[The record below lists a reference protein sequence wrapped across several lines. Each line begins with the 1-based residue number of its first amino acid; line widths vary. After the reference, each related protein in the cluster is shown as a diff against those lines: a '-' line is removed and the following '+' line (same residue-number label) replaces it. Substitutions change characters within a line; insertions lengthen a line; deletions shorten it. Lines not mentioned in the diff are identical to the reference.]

1 MNPFHTLKVHF
12 ISLTIALGS
21 ILTLSISSLHAQS
34 QGGIKG
40 KVVDAVTNESIPLA
54 NIVLAGTEKGV
65 TSNLEGEFEIF
76 DVPPGFQNLK
86 ISYVGYKTLIYR
98 DILVTRSQIAT
109 VIISLEPD
117 ARQLEEFNLRPSP
130 FNKTQESPVSLRTI
144 GLAEIERNPGGNRDI
159 SNVLR
164 SFPGVGST
172 PAFRN
177 DIIIRGGAPSE
188 NRFFLDGVE
197 VPLINHFQTQGAS
210 GGPVGII
217 NVNLIRE
224 VDFLSSAFPANR
236 GNALSSVLEFKQIDG
251 NREKW
256 KFRGTIGSSD
266 AALAADGPIG
276 KKASLIVSARTS
288 YLQFLFSALKLPF
301 LPTYYD
307 MQFKFKYAI
316 DARREVTVLGLGA
329 IDLFRLNLQANETVE
344 QRYQL
349 RILPKNQQ
357 WNYTLGGVY
366 REITKKGGR
375 HTLVLSRSMLNNTA
389 TKYQDNQE
397 DQPDK
402 LVLDYASQEAEN
414 NLRYEFDFRI
424 KSWKFNVGA
433 GLLYAR
439 FTNRTYNRVN
449 TLAGIDTIDFSSRLN
464 LFSGRLFGQVSR
476 SLAND
481 KLNVSIG
488 LSIENNDFNERMAN
502 PLNQFSPRASISY
515 AFIENWAINASVG
528 RFVQRPQYTVLGY
541 GLPDGTLGNV
551 NNGLEYIQA
560 DHFVGGL
567 EYAPTENTRI
577 TLEGFYKIY
586 NRYPFSL
593 RDSVALAN
601 LGADFGVVGNVPA
614 NSSAQGRAYGLE
626 FLAQQKLFKG
636 LYGILAYTLVRSEFS
651 DKNGNYIPSSW
662 DARHI
667 LSLTA
672 GYKFKRNW
680 ELGMRFRFVDGQPFT
695 PYDTVTSS
703 IKAVWDITQMGI
715 SDVNQLNSQRIPAYH
730 QLDLRVDKVWYFK
743 KWSLNMYLDIQNIYN
758 FKSRT
763 RDFLV
768 VKEDPN
774 GNPLTDP
781 NNPDKYQLQTLPN
794 TAGTVLPTIGLIVD
808 F

>member
-1 MNPFHTLKVHF
+1 MHRLKVHLF
-12 ISLTIALGS
+12 FLIGYAFLASFNSSSVQAQNQGS
-21 ILTLSISSLHAQS
+21 
-34 QGGIKG
+34 IKG
-40 KVVDAVTNESIPLA
+40 KVIDAITNEPVPLA
-54 NIVLAGTEKGV
+54 NVILAGTDIGV
-65 TSNLEGEFEIF
+65 TSNLEGEFELNN
-76 DVPPGFQNLK
+76 VNPGFQNLR
-86 ISYVGYKTLIYR
+86 ISYIGYKTAIYR
-98 DILVTRSQIAT
+98 DVLVTRSQVAFAT
-109 VIISLEPD
+109 VVLEPD
-117 ARQLEEFNLRPSP
+117 SRQLNEFNVRSSP

-224 VDFLSSAFPANR
+224 VDFLSGAFPANR
-236 GNALSSVLEFKQIDG
+236 GNALSSILEFKQIDG
-251 NREKW
+251 NRDKW

-266 AALAADGPIG
+266 AAVAADGPIG
-276 KKASLIVSARTS
+276 QKSSLIVSARAS

-316 DARREVTVLGLGA
+316 DERRELTVLGLGA

-357 WNYTLGGVY
+357 WNYTLGAVY
-366 REITKKGGR
+366 REFTKKGGR

-389 TKYQDNQE
+389 TKFQDNQE

-402 LVLDYASQEAEN
+402 LILEYASQEAEN

-433 GLLYAR
+433 GMLYAR
-439 FTNRTYNRVN
+439 FTNRTYNRIN
-449 TLAGIDTIDFSSRLN
+449 TLAGVDTIDFSSQLN
-464 LFSGRLFGQVSR
+464 LLSGRVFGQVSK
-476 SLAND
+476 SLAKD
-481 KLNVSIG
+481 KLNMSLG
-488 LSIENNDFNERMAN
+488 FSIENNDFNAQMAN
-502 PLNQFSPRASISY
+502 PLNQFSPRFSVSY
-515 AFIENWAINASVG
+515 AFIENWALNASVG

-541 GLPDGTLGNV
+541 GLPDGSLGNA

-560 DHFVGGL
+560 DHLVAGL
-567 EYAPTENTRI
+567 EFAPTENTRI
-577 TLEGFYKIY
+577 TLEGFFKNY

-601 LGADFGVVGNVPA
+601 LGADFGVVGNVPV
-614 NSSAQGRAYGLE
+614 NSSASGRAYGLE

-636 LYGILAYTLVRSEFS
+636 LYGILAYTLVRSEFT
-651 DKNGNYIPSSW
+651 DKSGNLIPSTW

-695 PYDTVTSS
+695 PYDEATSS
-703 IKAVWDITQMGI
+703 IKEVWDITQMGI
-715 SDVNQLNSQRIPAYH
+715 SDVNRLNSERLPAYH
-730 QLDLRVDKVWYFK
+730 QLDLRVDKVWYFQ
-743 KWSLNMYLDIQNIYN
+743 KWSLNLYLDIQNIYN
-758 FKSRT
+758 FKAKT
-763 RDFLV
+763 RDFLTV
-768 VKEDPN
+768 VEDQA

-781 NNPDKYQLQTLPN
+781 GDPNRYELQPIPN
-794 TAGTVLPTIGLIVD
+794 TAGTLLPTIGIIVD

>member
-1 MNPFHTLKVHF
+1 LITVPLIGFGFTEATHAQN
-12 ISLTIALGS
+12 LGS
-21 ILTLSISSLHAQS
+21 I
-34 QGGIKG
+34 KG
-40 KVVDAVTNESIPLA
+40 RVIDAITNEPIPLA
-54 NIVLAGTEKGV
+54 NVLLVGTEKGV
-65 TSNLEGEFEIF
+65 TSNLNGEFEINN
-76 DVPPGFQNLK
+76 VNLGFQNIK
-86 ISYVGYKTLIYR
+86 VSYIGYKSLIFR
-98 DILVTRSQIAT
+98 DILVTRSQAAS
-109 VIISLEPD
+109 VNISLEPD
-117 ARQLEEFNLRPSP
+117 SRQLDEFNLRPSP

-224 VDFLSSAFPANR
+224 VDFLSGAFPANR

-251 NREKW
+251 NKEKW

-266 AALAADGPIG
+266 AAVAADGPIG
-276 KKASLIVSARTS
+276 KKATLIVSARTS

-316 DARREVTVLGLGA
+316 DDRRELTILGLGA

-366 REITKKGGR
+366 REFTKKGGR

-389 TKYQDNQE
+389 TKHQDNQE
-397 DQPDK
+397 DNPQK
-402 LVLDYASQEAEN
+402 LILDYASQEAEN
-414 NLRYEFDFRI
+414 NLRYEFDFRV

-439 FTNRTYNRVN
+439 FTNRTYNRIN

-464 LFSGRLFGQVSR
+464 LASGRIFGQVSKTF
-476 SLAND
+476 AQD
-481 KLNVSIG
+481 KINLSFG
-488 LSIENNDFNERMAN
+488 LSLENNDFNSQMAN
-502 PLNQFSPRASISY
+502 PLNQFSPRLSLSY
-515 AFIENWAINASVG
+515 SFIENWALNASLG

-541 GLPDGTLGNV
+541 GLPDGSLGNL

-560 DHFVGGL
+560 DHLVAGI

-577 TLEGFYKIY
+577 TLEGFYKMY

-593 RDSVALAN
+593 RDSIALAN
-601 LGADFGVVGNVPA
+601 LGADFGVVGNVPV
-614 NSSAQGRAYGLE
+614 NSSAQGRAFGLE

-651 DKNGNYIPSSW
+651 DKNGNLIPSSW

-680 ELGMRFRFVDGQPFT
+680 ELGVRFRFVDGQPFT
-695 PYDTVTSS
+695 PYDTLTSS
-703 IKAVWDITQMGI
+703 IKSVWDITQMGI
-715 SDVNQLNSQRIPAYH
+715 SDVNKLNSERIPAYH
-730 QLDLRVDKVWYFK
+730 QLDLRVDKVWYFN
-743 KWSLNMYLDIQNIYN
+743 KWSLNLYLDIQNIYN
-758 FKSRT
+758 FKSTT
-763 RDFLV
+763 RPFLTV
-768 VKEDPN
+768 IEDQN

-781 NNPDKYQLQTLPN
+781 NDPNRYDLQELPN
-794 TAGTVLPTIGLIVD
+794 TSGTLLPTIGIIVD

>member
-1 MNPFHTLKVHF
+1 MLVTSIFGFLAIPGTQAQNT
-12 ISLTIALGS
+12 GS
-21 ILTLSISSLHAQS
+21 
-34 QGGIKG
+34 IKG
-40 KVVDAVTNESIPLA
+40 KVFDATTNEPIPLA
-54 NIVLAGTEKGV
+54 NVLLVGTDKGV
-65 TSNLEGEFEIF
+65 TSDLNGEFEINN
-76 DVPPGFQNLK
+76 VNLGFQNIK
-86 ISYVGYKTLIYR
+86 VSYIGYKSIIYR
-98 DILVTRSQIAT
+98 DVLVTRSQAAS
-109 VIISLEPD
+109 VNISLEPD
-117 ARQLEEFNLRPSP
+117 SRQLNEFNLRPSP

-188 NRFFLDGVE
+188 NRFYLDGVE

-224 VDFLSSAFPANR
+224 VDFLSGAFPANR
-236 GNALSSVLEFKQIDG
+236 GNALSSVLEFKQVDG
-251 NREKW
+251 NQENW

-307 MQFKFKYAI
+307 FQFKFKYKF
-316 DARREVTVLGLGA
+316 DERRELTVLGLGA
-329 IDLFRLNLQANETVE
+329 LDLFRLNLDANETLE

-357 WNYTLGGVY
+357 WNYTLGAVY
-366 REITKKGGR
+366 RELTKKGGR

-389 TKYQDNQE
+389 TKFQDNQDGDPE
-397 DQPDK
+397 K
-402 LVLDYASQEAEN
+402 LILDYASQEAEN
-414 NLRYEFDFRI
+414 NLRYEFDFRL
-424 KSWKFNVGA
+424 KTWKFNVGA

-439 FTNRTYNRVN
+439 YTNRTYNRIN
-449 TLAGIDTIDFSSRLN
+449 TLAGIDTIDFSSKLN
-464 LFSGRLFGQVSR
+464 LTSGRVFGQVSKSFFKDKVNM
-476 SLAND
+476 SL
-481 KLNVSIG
+481 G
-488 LSIENNDFNERMAN
+488 LSLENNDFNSAMAN
-502 PLNQFSPRASISY
+502 PLNQFSPRFSVSY
-515 AFIENWAINASVG
+515 AFLQNWALNASIG

-541 GLPDGTLGNV
+541 GLPDGSLGNL

-560 DHFVGGL
+560 DHLVAGI

-577 TLEGFYKIY
+577 TLEGFYKLY

-593 RDSVALAN
+593 RDSIALAN
-601 LGADFGVVGNVPA
+601 LGADFGVVGNVPV
-614 NSSAQGRAYGLE
+614 NSSANGRAYGLE

-636 LYGILAYTLVRSEFS
+636 FYGILAYTLVRSEFS
-651 DKNGNYIPSSW
+651 DKNGNLIPSSW

-680 ELGMRFRFVDGQPFT
+680 ELGVRFRFVDGQPFT
-695 PYDTVTSS
+695 PYDTLTSS
-703 IKAVWDITQMGI
+703 IKSVWDITQMGI
-715 SDVNQLNSQRIPAYH
+715 SDVNRLNGERIPAYH
-730 QLDLRVDKVWYFK
+730 QLDLRIDKVWYFN
-743 KWSLNMYLDIQNIYN
+743 KWSLNMYLDIQNVYN
-758 FKSRT
+758 FKSTT
-763 RDFLV
+763 RPFLTV
-768 VKEDPN
+768 QEDPN
-774 GNPLTDP
+774 GNPLSDP
-781 NNPDKYQLQTLPN
+781 NDPNRYELQELPN
-794 TAGTVLPTIGLIVD
+794 TAGTVLPTIGIIVD

>member
-1 MNPFHTLKVHF
+1 MITVPLIGFGFTEATHAQN
-12 ISLTIALGS
+12 LGS
-21 ILTLSISSLHAQS
+21 I
-34 QGGIKG
+34 KG
-40 KVVDAVTNESIPLA
+40 RVIDAITNEPIPLA
-54 NIVLAGTEKGV
+54 NVLLVGTEKGV
-65 TSNLEGEFEIF
+65 TSNLNGEFEINN
-76 DVPPGFQNLK
+76 VNLGFQNIK
-86 ISYVGYKTLIYR
+86 VSYIGYKSLIFR
-98 DILVTRSQIAT
+98 DILVTRSQAAS
-109 VIISLEPD
+109 VNISLEPD
-117 ARQLEEFNLRPSP
+117 SRQLDEFNLRPSP

-224 VDFLSSAFPANR
+224 VDFLSGAFPANR

-251 NREKW
+251 NKEKW

-266 AALAADGPIG
+266 AAVAADGPIG

-316 DARREVTVLGLGA
+316 DDRRELTILGLGA

-366 REITKKGGR
+366 REFTKKGGR

-397 DQPDK
+397 DNPQK
-402 LVLDYASQEAEN
+402 LILDYASQEAEN
-414 NLRYEFDFRI
+414 NLRYEFDFRV

-439 FTNRTYNRVN
+439 FTNRTYNRIN

-464 LFSGRLFGQVSR
+464 LASGRIFGQVSKTF
-476 SLAND
+476 AQD
-481 KLNVSIG
+481 KINLSFG
-488 LSIENNDFNERMAN
+488 LSLENNDFNSQMAN
-502 PLNQFSPRASISY
+502 PLNQFSPRLSLSY
-515 AFIENWAINASVG
+515 SFIENWALNASLG

-541 GLPDGTLGNV
+541 GLPDGSLGNL

-560 DHFVGGL
+560 DHLVAGI

-577 TLEGFYKIY
+577 TLEGFYKMY

-593 RDSVALAN
+593 RDSIALAN
-601 LGADFGVVGNVPA
+601 LGADFGVVGNVPV
-614 NSSAQGRAYGLE
+614 NSSAQGRAFGLE

-651 DKNGNYIPSSW
+651 DKNGNLIPSSW

-680 ELGMRFRFVDGQPFT
+680 ELGVRFRFVDGQPFT
-695 PYDTVTSS
+695 PYDTLTSS
-703 IKAVWDITQMGI
+703 IKSVWDITQMGI
-715 SDVNQLNSQRIPAYH
+715 SDVNKLNSERIPAYH
-730 QLDLRVDKVWYFK
+730 QLDLRVDKVWYFN
-743 KWSLNMYLDIQNIYN
+743 KWSLNLYLDIQNIYN
-758 FKSRT
+758 FKSTT
-763 RDFLV
+763 RPFLTV
-768 VKEDPN
+768 IEDQN

-781 NNPDKYQLQTLPN
+781 NDPNRYDLQELPN
-794 TAGTVLPTIGLIVD
+794 TSGTLLPTIGIIVD

>member
-1 MNPFHTLKVHF
+1 MITVPLIGFGFTEATHAQN
-12 ISLTIALGS
+12 LGS
-21 ILTLSISSLHAQS
+21 I
-34 QGGIKG
+34 KG
-40 KVVDAVTNESIPLA
+40 RVIDAITNEPIPLA
-54 NIVLAGTEKGV
+54 NVLLVGTEKGV
-65 TSNLEGEFEIF
+65 TSNLNGEFEINN
-76 DVPPGFQNLK
+76 VNLGFQNIK
-86 ISYVGYKTLIYR
+86 VSYIGYKSLIFR
-98 DILVTRSQIAT
+98 DILVTRSQAAS
-109 VIISLEPD
+109 VNISLEPD
-117 ARQLEEFNLRPSP
+117 SRQLDEFNLRPSP

-224 VDFLSSAFPANR
+224 VDFLSGAFPANR

-251 NREKW
+251 NKEKW

-266 AALAADGPIG
+266 AAVAADGPIG

-316 DARREVTVLGLGA
+316 DDRRELTILGLGA

-366 REITKKGGR
+366 REFTKKGGR

-389 TKYQDNQE
+389 TKHQDNQE
-397 DQPDK
+397 DNPQK
-402 LVLDYASQEAEN
+402 LILDYASQEAEN
-414 NLRYEFDFRI
+414 NLRYEFDFRV

-439 FTNRTYNRVN
+439 FTNRTYNRIN

-464 LFSGRLFGQVSR
+464 LASGRIFGQVSKTF
-476 SLAND
+476 AQD
-481 KLNVSIG
+481 KINLSFG
-488 LSIENNDFNERMAN
+488 LSLENNDFNSQMAN
-502 PLNQFSPRASISY
+502 PLNQFSPRLSLSY
-515 AFIENWAINASVG
+515 SFIENWALNASLG

-541 GLPDGTLGNV
+541 GLPDGSLGNL

-560 DHFVGGL
+560 DHLVAGI

-577 TLEGFYKIY
+577 TLEGFYKMY

-593 RDSVALAN
+593 RDSIALAN
-601 LGADFGVVGNVPA
+601 LGADFGVVGNVPV
-614 NSSAQGRAYGLE
+614 NSSAQGRAFGLE

-651 DKNGNYIPSSW
+651 DKNGNLIPSSW

-680 ELGMRFRFVDGQPFT
+680 ELGVRFRFVDGQPFT
-695 PYDTVTSS
+695 PYDTLTSS
-703 IKAVWDITQMGI
+703 IKSVWDITQMGI
-715 SDVNQLNSQRIPAYH
+715 SDVNKLNSERIPAYH
-730 QLDLRVDKVWYFK
+730 QLDLRVDKVWYFN
-743 KWSLNMYLDIQNIYN
+743 KWSLNLYLDIQNIYN
-758 FKSRT
+758 FKSTT
-763 RDFLV
+763 RPFLTV
-768 VKEDPN
+768 IEDQN

-781 NNPDKYQLQTLPN
+781 NDPNRYDLQELPN
-794 TAGTVLPTIGLIVD
+794 TSGTLLPTIGIIVD

>member
-1 MNPFHTLKVHF
+1 MITVPLIGFGFTEATHAQN
-12 ISLTIALGS
+12 LGS
-21 ILTLSISSLHAQS
+21 I
-34 QGGIKG
+34 KG
-40 KVVDAVTNESIPLA
+40 RVIDAITNEPIPLA
-54 NIVLAGTEKGV
+54 NVLLVGTEKGV
-65 TSNLEGEFEIF
+65 TSNLNGEFEINN
-76 DVPPGFQNLK
+76 VNLGFQNIK
-86 ISYVGYKTLIYR
+86 VSYIGYKSLIFR
-98 DILVTRSQIAT
+98 DILVTRSQAAS
-109 VIISLEPD
+109 VNISLEPD
-117 ARQLEEFNLRPSP
+117 SRQLDEFNLRPSP

-224 VDFLSSAFPANR
+224 VDFLSGAFPANR

-251 NREKW
+251 NKEKW

-266 AALAADGPIG
+266 AAVAADGPIG
-276 KKASLIVSARTS
+276 KKATLIVSARTS

-316 DARREVTVLGLGA
+316 DDRRELTILGLGA

-366 REITKKGGR
+366 REFTKKGGR

-397 DQPDK
+397 DNPQK
-402 LVLDYASQEAEN
+402 LILDYASQEAEN
-414 NLRYEFDFRI
+414 NLRYEFDFRV

-439 FTNRTYNRVN
+439 FTNRTYNRIN

-464 LFSGRLFGQVSR
+464 LASGRIFGQVSKTF
-476 SLAND
+476 AQD
-481 KLNVSIG
+481 KINLSFG
-488 LSIENNDFNERMAN
+488 LSLENNDFNSQMAN
-502 PLNQFSPRASISY
+502 PLNQFSPRLSLSY
-515 AFIENWAINASVG
+515 SFIENWALNASLG

-541 GLPDGTLGNV
+541 GLPDGSLGNL

-560 DHFVGGL
+560 DHLVAGI

-577 TLEGFYKIY
+577 TLEGFYKMY

-593 RDSVALAN
+593 RDSIALAN
-601 LGADFGVVGNVPA
+601 LGADFGVVGNVPV
-614 NSSAQGRAYGLE
+614 NSSAQGRAFGLE

-651 DKNGNYIPSSW
+651 DKNGNLIPSSW

-680 ELGMRFRFVDGQPFT
+680 ELGVRFRFVDGQPFT
-695 PYDTVTSS
+695 PYDTLTSS
-703 IKAVWDITQMGI
+703 IKSVWDITQMGI
-715 SDVNQLNSQRIPAYH
+715 SDVNKLNSERIPAYH
-730 QLDLRVDKVWYFK
+730 QLDLRVDKVWYFN
-743 KWSLNMYLDIQNIYN
+743 KWSLNLYLDIQNIYN
-758 FKSRT
+758 FKSTT
-763 RDFLV
+763 RPFLTV
-768 VKEDPN
+768 IEDQN

-781 NNPDKYQLQTLPN
+781 NDPNRYDLQELPN
-794 TAGTVLPTIGLIVD
+794 TSGTLLPTIGIIVD

>member
-1 MNPFHTLKVHF
+1 MAEKHSLKILLFRLFNYTLLTFGIASTIQAQNP
-12 ISLTIALGS
+12 GS
-21 ILTLSISSLHAQS
+21 
-34 QGGIKG
+34 IKG
-40 KVVDAVTNESIPLA
+40 KIIDAITNEPIPLA
-54 NIVLAGTEKGV
+54 NVLLVGTDQGV
-65 TSNLEGEFEIF
+65 SSNLEGEFEIF
-76 DVPPGFQNLK
+76 NVNPGFQNIK
-86 ISYVGYKTLIYR
+86 ISFIGYKSLIYR
-98 DILVTRSQIAT
+98 DILVTRSQAAS
-109 VIISLEPD
+109 VVVSLEPD
-117 ARQLEEFNLRPSP
+117 SRQLDEFNLRPSP

-159 SNVLR
+159 SNVLK

-224 VDFLSSAFPANR
+224 VDFLSGAFPANR
-236 GNALSSVLEFKQIDG
+236 GNALSSVLEFKQKDG
-251 NREKW
+251 NLEKW
-256 KFRGTIGSSD
+256 KFRGTVGSSD
-266 AALAADGPIG
+266 AALAADGPLG

-288 YLQFLFSALKLPF
+288 YLQFLFAALKLPF

-307 MQFKFKYAI
+307 LQFKFKYAI
-316 DARREVTVLGLGA
+316 DERRELTVLGLGA
-329 IDLFRLNLQANETVE
+329 IDLFRLNLNANETVE

-349 RILPKNQQ
+349 RVLPKNQQ

-366 REITKKGGR
+366 REFTKKGGR
-375 HTLVLSRSMLNNTA
+375 HTLVLSRNMLNNTA
-389 TKYQDNQE
+389 TKFQDNQE
-397 DQPDK
+397 DNPEK
-402 LVLDYASQEAEN
+402 LILEYASQEAEN

-424 KSWKFNVGA
+424 KSWKFNLGA

-439 FTNRTYNRVN
+439 YTNRTYNRIN
-449 TLAGIDTIDFSSRLN
+449 TLVGIDTIDFSSRLN
-464 LFSGRLFGQVSR
+464 LASGRIFAQVSKAFAQEKINF
-476 SLAND
+476 SLGFS
-481 KLNVSIG
+481 L
-488 LSIENNDFNERMAN
+488 ENNDYNSQMAN
-502 PLNQFSPRASISY
+502 PLNQFSPRISFSY
-515 AFIENWAINASVG
+515 AFIENWALNASLG

-541 GLPDGTLGNV
+541 GLPDGSLGNL

-560 DHFVGGL
+560 DHLVAGL

-577 TLEGFYKIY
+577 TLEGFYKLY

-593 RDSVALAN
+593 RDSIALAN

-614 NSSAQGRAYGLE
+614 NSSARGRAFGLE
-626 FLAQQKLFKG
+626 FLAQQKLYKG

-651 DKNGNYIPSSW
+651 DKNGNPVPSSW

-680 ELGMRFRFVDGQPFT
+680 ELGVRFRFVDGQPYT

-703 IKAVWDITQMGI
+703 IKSVWDITQMGI
-715 SDVNQLNSQRIPAYH
+715 SDLNRLNSERIPAYH
-730 QLDLRVDKVWYFK
+730 QLDLRVDKVWYFN
-743 KWSLNMYLDIQNIYN
+743 KWSLNLYLDIQNIYN
-758 FKSRT
+758 FKSTT
-763 RDFLV
+763 RPFLTV
-768 VKEDPN
+768 QEDQN
-774 GNPLTDP
+774 GNPITNP
-781 NNPDKYQLQTLPN
+781 NDSNRYLLQSLPN
-794 TAGTVLPTIGLIVD
+794 TAGTVLPTIGIIVD

>member
-1 MNPFHTLKVHF
+1 MITVPFLGFGFTEATH
-12 ISLTIALGS
+12 AQNLGS
-21 ILTLSISSLHAQS
+21 I
-34 QGGIKG
+34 KG
-40 KVVDAVTNESIPLA
+40 RVIDAITNEPIPLA
-54 NIVLAGTEKGV
+54 NVLLAGTEKGV
-65 TSNLEGEFEIF
+65 TSNLNGEFEINN
-76 DVPPGFQNLK
+76 VNLGFQNIK
-86 ISYVGYKTLIYR
+86 VSYIGYKSLIYR
-98 DILVTRSQIAT
+98 DILVTRSQAAS
-109 VIISLEPD
+109 VNISLEPD
-117 ARQLEEFNLRPSP
+117 SRQLDEFNLRPSP

-172 PAFRN
+172 PSFRN

-224 VDFLSSAFPANR
+224 VDFLSGAFPANR

-251 NREKW
+251 NKEKW

-266 AALAADGPIG
+266 AAVAADGPIG

-316 DARREVTVLGLGA
+316 DDRRELTILGLGA

-366 REITKKGGR
+366 REFTKKGGR

-397 DQPDK
+397 DNPQK
-402 LVLDYASQEAEN
+402 LILEYASQEAEN
-414 NLRYEFDFRI
+414 NLRYEFDFRV

-439 FTNRTYNRVN
+439 FTNRTYNRIN

-464 LFSGRLFGQVSR
+464 LASGRIFGQVSKTF
-476 SLAND
+476 AQD
-481 KLNVSIG
+481 KINLSFG
-488 LSIENNDFNERMAN
+488 LSLENNDFNSQMAN
-502 PLNQFSPRASISY
+502 PLNQFSPRLSLSY
-515 AFIENWAINASVG
+515 SFIENWAFNASLG

-541 GLPDGTLGNV
+541 GLPDGSLGNL

-560 DHFVGGL
+560 DHLVAGI

-577 TLEGFYKIY
+577 TLEGFYKMY

-593 RDSVALAN
+593 RDSIALAN
-601 LGADFGVVGNVPA
+601 LGADFGVVGNVPV
-614 NSSAQGRAYGLE
+614 NSSAQGRAFGLE

-651 DKNGNYIPSSW
+651 DKNGNLIPSSW

-680 ELGMRFRFVDGQPFT
+680 ELGVRFRFVDGQPFT
-695 PYDTVTSS
+695 PYDTLTSS
-703 IKAVWDITQMGI
+703 IKSVWDITQMGI
-715 SDVNQLNSQRIPAYH
+715 SDVNKLNSERIPAYH
-730 QLDLRVDKVWYFK
+730 QLDLRVDKVWYFN
-743 KWSLNMYLDIQNIYN
+743 KWSLNLYLDIQNIYN
-758 FKSRT
+758 FKSTT
-763 RDFLV
+763 RPFLTV
-768 VKEDPN
+768 IEDQN

-781 NNPDKYQLQTLPN
+781 NDPNRYDLQELPN
-794 TAGTVLPTIGLIVD
+794 TSGTLLPTIGIIVD

>member
-1 MNPFHTLKVHF
+1 MITVPLIGFGFTEATHAQN
-12 ISLTIALGS
+12 LGS
-21 ILTLSISSLHAQS
+21 I
-34 QGGIKG
+34 KG
-40 KVVDAVTNESIPLA
+40 RVIDAITNEPIPLA
-54 NIVLAGTEKGV
+54 NVLLVGTEKGV
-65 TSNLEGEFEIF
+65 TSNLNGEFEINN
-76 DVPPGFQNLK
+76 VNLGFQNIK
-86 ISYVGYKTLIYR
+86 VSYIGYKSLIFR
-98 DILVTRSQIAT
+98 DILVTRSQAAS
-109 VIISLEPD
+109 VNISLEPD
-117 ARQLEEFNLRPSP
+117 SRQLDEFNLRPSP

-172 PAFRN
+172 PSFRN

-224 VDFLSSAFPANR
+224 VDFLSGAFPANR

-251 NREKW
+251 NKEKW

-266 AALAADGPIG
+266 AAVAADGPIG
-276 KKASLIVSARTS
+276 KKATLIVSARTS

-316 DARREVTVLGLGA
+316 DDRRELTILGLGA

-366 REITKKGGR
+366 REFTKKGGR

-389 TKYQDNQE
+389 TKHQDNQE
-397 DQPDK
+397 DNPQK
-402 LVLDYASQEAEN
+402 LILDYASQEAEN
-414 NLRYEFDFRI
+414 NLRYEFDFRV

-439 FTNRTYNRVN
+439 FTNRTYNRIN

-464 LFSGRLFGQVSR
+464 LASGRIFGQVSKTF
-476 SLAND
+476 AQD
-481 KLNVSIG
+481 KINLSFG
-488 LSIENNDFNERMAN
+488 LSLENNDFNSQMAN
-502 PLNQFSPRASISY
+502 PLNQFSPRLSLSY
-515 AFIENWAINASVG
+515 SFIENWALNASLG

-541 GLPDGTLGNV
+541 GLPDGSLGNL

-560 DHFVGGL
+560 DHLVAGI

-577 TLEGFYKIY
+577 TLEGFYKMY

-593 RDSVALAN
+593 RDSIALAN
-601 LGADFGVVGNVPA
+601 LGADFGVVGNVPV
-614 NSSAQGRAYGLE
+614 NSSAQGRAFGLE

-651 DKNGNYIPSSW
+651 DKNGNLIPSSW

-680 ELGMRFRFVDGQPFT
+680 ELGVRFRFVDGQPFT
-695 PYDTVTSS
+695 PYDTLTSS
-703 IKAVWDITQMGI
+703 IKSVWDITQMGI
-715 SDVNQLNSQRIPAYH
+715 SDVNKLNSERIPAYH
-730 QLDLRVDKVWYFK
+730 QLDLRVDKVWYFN
-743 KWSLNMYLDIQNIYN
+743 KWSLNLYLDIQNIYN
-758 FKSRT
+758 FKSTT
-763 RDFLV
+763 RPFLTV
-768 VKEDPN
+768 IEDQN

-781 NNPDKYQLQTLPN
+781 NDPNRYDLQELPN
-794 TAGTVLPTIGLIVD
+794 TSGTLLPTIGIIVD

>member
-1 MNPFHTLKVHF
+1 MTYKHSLKVHLF
-12 ISLTIALGS
+12 CLITVPFLGFGFTEATHAQNLGS
-21 ILTLSISSLHAQS
+21 I
-34 QGGIKG
+34 KG
-40 KVVDAVTNESIPLA
+40 RVIDAITNEPIPLA
-54 NIVLAGTEKGV
+54 NVLLAGTEKGV
-65 TSNLEGEFEIF
+65 TSNLNGEFEINN
-76 DVPPGFQNLK
+76 VNLGFQNIK
-86 ISYVGYKTLIYR
+86 VSYIGYKSLIYR
-98 DILVTRSQIAT
+98 DILVTRSQAAS
-109 VIISLEPD
+109 VNISLEPD
-117 ARQLEEFNLRPSP
+117 SRQLDEFNLRPSP

-224 VDFLSSAFPANR
+224 VDFLSGAFPANR

-251 NREKW
+251 NKEKW

-266 AALAADGPIG
+266 AAVAADGPIG

-316 DARREVTVLGLGA
+316 DDRRELTILGLGA

-366 REITKKGGR
+366 REFTKKGGR

-397 DQPDK
+397 DNPQK
-402 LVLDYASQEAEN
+402 LILEYASQEAEN
-414 NLRYEFDFRI
+414 NLRYEFDFRV

-439 FTNRTYNRVN
+439 FTNRTYNRIN
-449 TLAGIDTIDFSSRLN
+449 TLAGIDTIDFFSRLN
-464 LFSGRLFGQVSR
+464 LASGRIFGQVSKTF
-476 SLAND
+476 AKD
-481 KLNVSIG
+481 KINLSFG
-488 LSIENNDFNERMAN
+488 LSLENNDFNSQMAN
-502 PLNQFSPRASISY
+502 PLNQFSPRLSLSY
-515 AFIENWAINASVG
+515 SFIENWAFNASLG

-541 GLPDGTLGNV
+541 GLPDGSLGNL

-560 DHFVGGL
+560 DHLVAGI

-577 TLEGFYKIY
+577 TLEGFYKMY

-593 RDSVALAN
+593 RDSIALAN
-601 LGADFGVVGNVPA
+601 LGADFGVVGNVPV
-614 NSSAQGRAYGLE
+614 NSSAQGRAFGLE

-651 DKNGNYIPSSW
+651 DKNGNLIPSSW

-680 ELGMRFRFVDGQPFT
+680 ELGVRFRFVDGQPFT
-695 PYDTVTSS
+695 PYDTLTSS
-703 IKAVWDITQMGI
+703 IKSVWDITQMGI
-715 SDVNQLNSQRIPAYH
+715 SNVNKLNSERIPAYH
-730 QLDLRVDKVWYFK
+730 QLDLRVDKVWYFN
-743 KWSLNMYLDIQNIYN
+743 KWSLNLYLDIQNIYN
-758 FKSRT
+758 FKSTT
-763 RDFLV
+763 RPFLTV
-768 VKEDPN
+768 IEDQN

-781 NNPDKYQLQTLPN
+781 NDPNRYDLQELPN
-794 TAGTVLPTIGLIVD
+794 TLGTLLPTIGIIVD

>member
-1 MNPFHTLKVHF
+1 MITVPLIGFGFTEATHAQN
-12 ISLTIALGS
+12 LGS
-21 ILTLSISSLHAQS
+21 I
-34 QGGIKG
+34 KG
-40 KVVDAVTNESIPLA
+40 RVIDAITNEPIPLA
-54 NIVLAGTEKGV
+54 NVLLVGTEKGV
-65 TSNLEGEFEIF
+65 TSNLNGEFEINN
-76 DVPPGFQNLK
+76 VNLGFQNIK
-86 ISYVGYKTLIYR
+86 VSYIGYKSLIFR
-98 DILVTRSQIAT
+98 DILVTRSQAAS
-109 VIISLEPD
+109 VNISLEPD
-117 ARQLEEFNLRPSP
+117 SRQLDEFNLRPSP

-224 VDFLSSAFPANR
+224 VDFLSGAFPANR

-251 NREKW
+251 NKEKW

-266 AALAADGPIG
+266 AAVAADGPIG
-276 KKASLIVSARTS
+276 KKATLIVSARTS

-316 DARREVTVLGLGA
+316 DDRRELTILGLGA

-366 REITKKGGR
+366 REFTKKGGR

-389 TKYQDNQE
+389 TKHQDNQE
-397 DQPDK
+397 DNPQK
-402 LVLDYASQEAEN
+402 LILDYASQEAEN
-414 NLRYEFDFRI
+414 NLRYEFDFRV

-439 FTNRTYNRVN
+439 FTNRTYNRIN

-464 LFSGRLFGQVSR
+464 LASGRIFGQVSKTF
-476 SLAND
+476 AQD
-481 KLNVSIG
+481 KINLSFG
-488 LSIENNDFNERMAN
+488 LSLENNDFNSQMAN
-502 PLNQFSPRASISY
+502 PLNQFSPRLSLSY
-515 AFIENWAINASVG
+515 SFIENWALNASLG

-541 GLPDGTLGNV
+541 GLPDGSLGNL

-560 DHFVGGL
+560 DHLVAGI

-577 TLEGFYKIY
+577 TLEGFYKMY

-593 RDSVALAN
+593 RDSIALAN
-601 LGADFGVVGNVPA
+601 LGADFGVVGNVPV
-614 NSSAQGRAYGLE
+614 NSSAQGRAFGLE

-651 DKNGNYIPSSW
+651 DKNGNLIPSSW

-680 ELGMRFRFVDGQPFT
+680 ELGVRFRFVDGQPFT
-695 PYDTVTSS
+695 PYDTLTSS
-703 IKAVWDITQMGI
+703 IKSVWDITQMGI
-715 SDVNQLNSQRIPAYH
+715 SDVNKLNSERIPAYH
-730 QLDLRVDKVWYFK
+730 QLDLRVDKVWYFN
-743 KWSLNMYLDIQNIYN
+743 KWSLNLYLDIQNIYN
-758 FKSRT
+758 FKSTT
-763 RDFLV
+763 RPFLTV
-768 VKEDPN
+768 IEDQN

-781 NNPDKYQLQTLPN
+781 NDPNRYDLQELPN
-794 TAGTVLPTIGLIVD
+794 TSGTLLPTIGIIVD